1 MRLLPSREPHSAVM
15 IANIGHRSATKRT
28 SVWALRVKPPPA
40 DVHAVALD
48 GLSVVIQAIEW

>member
-1 MRLLPSREPHSAVM
+1 M
-15 IANIGHRSATKRT
+15 IASVGHLSAAKRT

-40 DVHAVALD
+40 DVHAVPLD